1 MSIELGK
8 RLENL
13 RESKGWNKTYVSKKI
28 GLKTMQ
34 TYANYEYGSREPD
47 LETLKE
53 LAELYGVSVDY
64 LLGKPTQTETVKT
77 ADIEDDDVIF
87 TYEGRQIPKEDL
99 ELIRR
104 IMRGT
109 RNDIK

>member
-1 MSIELGK
+1 MSVELGK

-13 RESKGWNKTYVSKKI
+13 RESKGWNKTYVSKK
-28 GLKTMQ
+28 MQ

-53 LAELYGVSVDY
+53 LAELYGVSVDC

-77 ADIEDDDVIF
+77 ADIEDDSIIF

-99 ELIRR
+99 EFMRR
-104 IMRGT
+104 LMRGT
-109 RNDIK
+109 RNDLK